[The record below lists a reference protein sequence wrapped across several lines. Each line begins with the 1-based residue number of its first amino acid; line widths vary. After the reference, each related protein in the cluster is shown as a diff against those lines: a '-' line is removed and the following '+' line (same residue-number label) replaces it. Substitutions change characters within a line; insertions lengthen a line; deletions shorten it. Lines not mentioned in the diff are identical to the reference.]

1 MLLEKIKSPKAL
13 KELTS
18 GQLQELVVEARTAL
32 LLSLI
37 HI

>member
-1 MLLEKIKSPKAL
+1 MQGPAINTFEFKSLPSALLE
-13 KELTS
+13 EL
-18 GQLQELVVEARTAL
+18 TAL